1 MKDLKVMFTT
11 SAHKLIMITVLKEIY
26 SDLSLGTLLGFKGGS
41 ASYFFHK
48 LPRFSVD
55 LDFDLLD
62 ASKKDLVF
70 SKISKI
76 AKKHGEVRES
86 REKYYNLFWLISYK
100 KGGRQLKIEINKRG
114 TRSSYEVK
122 SYLGVPMKIMIKEDI
137 FAHKLEALL
146 ERKRLANRDI
156 FDTWYMLKGLWDI
169 NWSVIGI
176 KISTEKKKFLKRC
189 IDLLEKNPPESILS
203 GLGELLDNKQKA
215 WVKENLI
222 KDTIFHLRL
231 YRENLEIK

>member
-1 MKDLKVMFTT
+1 MFET
-11 SAHKLIMITVLKEIY
+11 SKHKLIMIMVLKEIY

-41 ASYFFHK
+41 AMYFFHK

-62 ASKKDLVF
+62 ISKKEQVF

-100 KGGRQLKIEINKRG
+100 KGGRQLKIEINKKG
-114 TRSSYEVK
+114 TGSTYEVK
-122 SYLGVPMKIMIKEDI
+122 SHLGVPMKIMIKEDM
-137 FAHKLEALL
+137 FAHKLEALV
-146 ERKRLANRDI
+146 ERKRLASRDI
-156 FDTWYMLKGLWDI
+156 FDTWYMFKNLWDI
-169 NWSVIGI
+169 NWDVVDI
-176 KISTEKKKFLKRC
+176 KTLVEKKKLLKRC

-203 GLGELLDNKQKA
+203 GLGELLDDRQKA
-215 WVKENLI
+215 WAKENLI
-222 KDTIFHLRL
+222 KDTIFQLKL
-231 YRENLEIK
+231 YRKNLEVK